1 MMPTIVQ
8 MIAIR
13 QEAVCCEPE
22 NKPCNWD
29 EGRVEVCNGGGG
41 QRQNRRRQPF

>member
-1 MMPTIVQ
+1 MNTTTTP
-8 MIAIR
+8 

-41 QRQNRRRQPF
+41 QRQNRRRQPS